1 MDNVKTIVFYS
12 YKGGTGRTLA
22 LANLA
27 NYLALF
33 DFKVCIID
41 MDLEAPGVHYK
52 FYTDAAK
59 NLKRVNGVVDYID
72 YFTNNHI
79 PPPKIAP
86 YLLHYNKNITI
97 MPSGDVTNN
106 KYWLKLSAIN
116 WHALLYEE
124 DSLGLRLLLDL
135 IGRLQKSIEI
145 IDKFDFL
152 LIDSRAGITPLSGLC
167 TTLFGDVLVT
177 FFTTSQDSLDGTK
190 QMIKNVHATRKVDN
204 LPEIKIIPVLTRFEK
219 HDDNDKEDMFI
230 QNKFSFLFDKKS
242 IKNNKLCVI
251 HTNREIE
258 RNERTVY
265 GLEILKDDHIQS
277 DEPLKLD
284 CLQFF
289 TQVIDDNLF
298 NERIALLYNREEQ
311 NELDRS
317 LTGSL
322 LQEGNLLFYTKQHK
336 RGLEEYIK
344 SRILK
349 YPNIHDDKKFFY
361 DIERYYEVGG
371 DSTFIDE
378 YYLDSFIDYNEN
390 DLKEQRKY
398 NIDKILSIAKVSN
411 ALNKIK
417 TANIL
422 YNFSIDKY
430 QEEIFN
436 LYNNLI
442 NDKIYSIDALIGIM
456 KLFKKY
462 PDLYYSHITL
472 LPKVNDPRLYNAK
485 YNLLT
490 NVTYHVY
497 LKYFNPNQLN
507 EILNIPHIYNYL
519 KQFTPITLIQIYNK
533 IGKIDEIRNL
543 TKEFFERYT
552 SANDFTR
559 LDELKQYLKDTN
571 LLNSIIT

>member
-1 MDNVKTIVFYS
+1 MDSVKTIVFYS

-52 FYTDAAK
+52 FYADAAK
-59 NLKRVNGVVDYID
+59 NLKRVHGVVDYID
-72 YFTNNHI
+72 YFSNNHI
-79 PPPKIAP
+79 PPPKITP

-145 IDKFDFL
+145 NDNFDFL

-190 QMIKNVHATRKVDN
+190 QMIKNVRATRKVDN

-251 HTNREIE
+251 HANREIE

-265 GLEILKDDHIQS
+265 GLEILKDDHILS

-284 CLQFF
+284 YLQFF
-289 TQVIDDNLF
+289 TQVIDDDLIG
-298 NERIALLYNREEQ
+298 ERIALLSNGKEN
-311 NELDRS
+311 NEHNLS
-317 LTGSL
+317 PSGSL
-322 LQEGNLLFYTKQHK
+322 LQENNLLFYVTQHK

-349 YPNIHDDKKFFY
+349 NPNIYNDKNLFY
-361 DIERYYEVGG
+361 DIDRYYEAGG
-371 DSTFIDE
+371 ESAFIDE
-378 YYLDSFIDYNEN
+378 YYLNSFINYNEGDKTEARN
-390 DLKEQRKY
+390 YK
-398 NIDKILSIAKVSN
+398 IDKILLIIKNLDAQKR
-411 ALNKIK
+411 IK

-422 YNFSIDKY
+422 INIQDDEY
-430 QEEIFN
+430 QNELFCI
-436 LYNNLI
+436 YNNLV
-442 NDKIYSIDALIGIM
+442 NDNIFAIDALTGMM
-456 KLFKKY
+456 KLFYKY
-462 PDLYYSHITL
+462 PDLYYSHMEL
-472 LPKVNDPRLYNAK
+472 LPKLNDPRLYDVQFND
-485 YNLLT
+485 LT
-490 NVTYHVY
+490 NAFYNVY
-497 LKYFNPNQLN
+497 IKYFKPIHLN
-507 EILNIPHIYNYL
+507 KILNIPNIYNYL
-519 KQFTPITLIQIYNK
+519 LQYTPLILLEIYK
-533 IGKIDEIRNL
+533 KTGKIKEIRNL
-543 TKEFFERYT
+543 TKNLFESYT
-552 SANDFTR
+552 LNNDFIK
-559 LDELKQYLKDTN
+559 LDELKQYLIDTD
-571 LLNSIIT
+571 LLNSILT